1 MTNKLFKDYEDT
13 IHEVRKLKDIP
24 EAALL
29 NPIQLGKWSIREIIG
44 HLFYWDKFIL
54 EQQVPHFSKNA
65 SLPPFPDFELHNQEA
80 IKYIVRYPS
89 ITSLIDAFSQTR
101 KQVIEKMSTID
112 STIKFNI
119 GAHEFSKD
127 SFITI
132 FTEHDAH
139 HLKQIRDKLEEDSK
153 HE

>member
-1 MTNKLFKDYEDT
+1 MTNKLFKDYEYT

-65 SLPPFPDFELHNQEA
+65 SLPPFNDYELHKQEA
-80 IKYIVRYPS
+80 IK
-89 ITSLIDAFSQTR
+89 
-101 KQVIEKMSTID
+101 
-112 STIKFNI
+112 
-119 GAHEFSKD
+119 
-127 SFITI
+127 
-132 FTEHDAH
+132 
-139 HLKQIRDKLEEDSK
+139 
-153 HE
+153 